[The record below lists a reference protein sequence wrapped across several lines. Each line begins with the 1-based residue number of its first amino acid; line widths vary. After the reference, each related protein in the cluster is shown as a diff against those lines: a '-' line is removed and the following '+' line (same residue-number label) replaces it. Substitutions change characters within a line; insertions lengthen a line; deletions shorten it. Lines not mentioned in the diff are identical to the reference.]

1 MINENDS
8 KKGREVVRK
17 VISYM
22 TLGMDASPVFSEM
35 CRASFTNDEVM
46 KKMIYF
52 YLTTYAEDNPDLAIM
67 AVNTFKKD
75 CKHTSPKIR
84 GLALR
89 NLCSFRSSDYVN
101 NTLPVIRELLNDFE
115 PYVKKTAIMGLLK
128 VFYVEP
134 ETILTDDSLINSLS
148 TLIKDSDPLV
158 SVNAFLCLD
167 EILVSEGGIP
177 INMKM
182 YLYLMRRLKEYNE
195 WNQTCILDALYRYT
209 P

>member
-1 MINENDS
+1 
-8 KKGREVVRK
+8 
-17 VISYM
+17 M
-22 TLGMDASPVFSEM
+22 TLGMDASAVFSEM

-52 YLTTYAEDNPDLAIM
+52 YLTTYAEDNADLAIM

-75 CKHTSPKIR
+75 CKHTSSKIR

-89 NLCSFRSSDYVN
+89 NLCSFKSADYVN
-101 NTLPVIRELLNDFE
+101 NVLPVIRELLNDFE

-134 ETILTDDSLINSLS
+134 ATILQDDALINILS
-148 TLIKDSDPLV
+148 ALIKDSDPLV
-158 SVNAFLCLD
+158 SVNAFLALD

-182 YLYLMRRLKEYNE
+182 YLYLIRRL
-195 WNQTCILDALYRYT
+195 R
-209 P
+209 

>member
-1 MINENDS
+1 LFCTFDIDLVIWYVFVSIGSDEHRSSQIQQRIHPQQGAVLLGEEEGGNERTQEVAGGLVSALNGVINENDS
-8 KKGREVVRK
+8 KKGREVIKK

-75 CKHTSPKIR
+75 CKHSSPKIR

-89 NLCSFRSSDYVN
+89 SLCSFRSADYLN
-101 NTLPVIRELLNDFE
+101 NALPLIRELLVDYE
-115 PYVKKTAIMGLLK
+115 AYVKKTAIMGLLK
-128 VFYVEP
+128 VFYV
-134 ETILTDDSLINSLS
+134 
-148 TLIKDSDPLV
+148 
-158 SVNAFLCLD
+158 
-167 EILVSEGGIP
+167 
-177 INMKM
+177 
-182 YLYLMRRLKEYNE
+182 
-195 WNQTCILDALYRYT
+195 
-209 P
+209 